1 MCRWSCRG
9 MTHNPITGKNGT
21 YYIFCYASA
30 TYWKILLLRSSC
42 EKSAVLLIFVC
53 PSHRRKQNFSFHSRF
68 SIEINA
74 KIYLRIMELL
84 RLEKTSKIIESSNWP
99 SHVRSTTKPWDG
111 WSCQCAIPPKW
122 EGWILHHCWS
132 TSLLLWS
139 FVL

>member
-1 MCRWSCRG
+1 MCRWSRRG

-53 PSHRRKQNFSFHSRF
+53 PSRRRKQNFSFHSRF

-74 KIYLRIMELL
+74 KIYLRILESL
-84 RLEKTSKIIESSNWP
+84 RLEKTSKTIDQILCPFHVSKTLLCNTFLIWGKEWALHPWQGKKEKKKHCKTNP
-99 SHVRSTTKPWDG
+99 SLSDW
-111 WSCQCAIPPKW
+111 
-122 EGWILHHCWS
+122 
-132 TSLLLWS
+132 
-139 FVL
+139 